1 MSVVPVWFDA
11 RMDEDTLNRTVA
23 GEPLRDLIPA
33 LLEIGENS
41 WTDDEGRWRTEV
53 ALESEIGTPFG
64 RALMRVEA
72 ELLLE
77 DADRLGEPGGEERT
91 PDQRRADALL
101 ALTLRMSDAL
111 P

>member
-1 MSVVPVWFDA
+1 
-11 RMDEDTLNRTVA
+11 
-23 GEPLRDLIPA
+23 
-33 LLEIGENS
+33 
-41 WTDDEGRWRTEV
+41 
-53 ALESEIGTPFG
+53 
-64 RALMRVEA
+64 MRVEA